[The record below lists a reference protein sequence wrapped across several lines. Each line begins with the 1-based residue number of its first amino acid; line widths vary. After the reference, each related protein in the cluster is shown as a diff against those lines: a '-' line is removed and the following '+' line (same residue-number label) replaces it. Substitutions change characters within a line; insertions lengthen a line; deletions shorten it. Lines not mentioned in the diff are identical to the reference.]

1 MPLLITHIKSKHY
14 LNLYRKSNIVN
25 ILIEL
30 IVITIF
36 FTIAS
41 YKSSN
46 NPNEMGTSIY
56 FSSYET
62 YCVITI
68 FFTIA
73 SCKSNNNPNEMGT
86 SIYFSSYETYGI

>member
-1 MPLLITHIKSKHY
+1 MPLLVTHIKSKHC

-41 YKSSN
+41 YKS
-46 NPNEMGTSIY
+46 
-56 FSSYET
+56 
-62 YCVITI
+62 
-68 FFTIA
+68 
-73 SCKSNNNPNEMGT
+73 NNNPNEMGT
-86 SIYFSSYETYGI
+86 SIYFSSYETYGVITIFFTIASHKTQMKWGHQYIFPLMKTYGI